1 MNRLITFVFLTISLN
16 VASQE
21 IDSIRLL
28 QNLQTLSSDEYSGR
42 GTEQAGGELA
52 RTYLIDQFQKIGLEP
67 FDEEYMVPI
76 KFWNWMSKKKVNGFN
91 LTGRIKG
98 GKYPEK
104 YIVVS
109 AHYDHLGIKDGTIY
123 NGADDNASGTWAL
136 IELADFYKK
145 NPPQHSMIF
154 VAFDAEELGLQGAK
168 CFVDEPP
175 VPREN
180 IILNINMDMIG
191 RNAKNELY
199 ICGTHH
205 YPNLKKIIE
214 PTTIQS
220 PIQVLFGHDNPK
232 SKQQDWTY
240 SSDHGIFHKEK
251 IPFLYF
257 GVEDHKDY
265 HKSTDDFENIQ
276 PAFYTQ
282 AAHLVLSCLMKI
294 DQELSSY

>member
-1 MNRLITFVFLTISLN
+1 M
-16 VASQE
+16 SQE
-21 IDSIRLL
+21 IDSVRLL
-28 QNLQTLSSDEYSGR
+28 QNLQTLSSDEYQGR
-42 GTEQAGGELA
+42 GTEQEGGTMA
-52 RTYLIDQFQKIGLEP
+52 RTHIVDQFEKIGLEP
-67 FDEEYMVPI
+67 IEEEYIIPI
-76 KFWNWMSKKKVNGFN
+76 KFWNWMSKKTVKGFN
-91 LTGRIKG
+91 IAGMIKG
-98 GKYPEK
+98 EKYPEK

-123 NGADDNASGTWAL
+123 NGADDNASGTCAL
-136 IELADFYKK
+136 IELADFFCE
-145 NPPQHSMIF
+145 NLPAHSIIF

-175 VPREN
+175 VPIEN
-180 IILNINMDMIG
+180 IVLNINMDMIG

-205 YPNLKKIIE
+205 YPQLKKIIE
-214 PTTIQS
+214 PSSTQS
-220 PIQVLFGHDNPK
+220 SIQVLFGHDNPK

-240 SSDHGIFHKEK
+240 SSDHGIFHKEE

-257 GVEDHKDY
+257 GVEDHNDY

-282 AAHLVLSCLMKI
+282 ATHLVLSCLIQTDK
-294 DQELSSY
+294 ELSSY